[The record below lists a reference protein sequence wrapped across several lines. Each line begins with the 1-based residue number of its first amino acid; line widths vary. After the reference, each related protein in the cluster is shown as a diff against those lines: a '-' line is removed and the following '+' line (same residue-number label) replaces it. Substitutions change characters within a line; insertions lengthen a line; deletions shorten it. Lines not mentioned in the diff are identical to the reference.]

1 MMIENTESMSTLKFR
16 SVRVDDGG
24 TYVLQA
30 VNRAVN
36 ESLNFTLEV
45 LGILAIHISLIDNFC
60 KY

>member
-1 MMIENTESMSTLKFR
+1 MSTLKFR

-45 LGILAIHISLIDNFC
+45 LGILAIHISLIDKFL
-60 KY
+60 